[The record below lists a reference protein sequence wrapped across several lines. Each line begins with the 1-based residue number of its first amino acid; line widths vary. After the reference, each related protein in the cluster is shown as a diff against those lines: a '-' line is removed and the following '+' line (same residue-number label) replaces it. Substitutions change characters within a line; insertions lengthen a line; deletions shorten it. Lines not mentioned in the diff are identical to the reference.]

1 MAAGISFRKLKM
13 TGQADSPRISFWLIV
28 ILCLPTFVAL
38 LVVLTSTMRP
48 NMSVYLLIPLAF
60 VAPSCL
66 LGAVIMA
73 IQVRRSMPRQLF
85 RGTCVVLLLALVA
98 AAAAITI
105 VCSVLISFQR
115 ASARIIQRSTAFI
128 RARSREIS
136 HALSGRVAFVT
147 GASQG
152 IGRACALRLATAGAA
167 VAVAARN
174 QEKLNELVHEIT
186 AAGGTAA
193 AFPLDVTDEEQVK
206 VMIKAAAA
214 QFGKIDILVN
224 NAGITRDQL
233 VMRMK
238 RADWDAVLQTNLT
251 SAYLC
256 IQQVS
261 ISMVKQRWGRIIN
274 IASVFGQMGQ
284 AGQANYS
291 ASKAGLIGLTM
302 AIARELGSRN
312 ITCNAVAPG
321 FIETAMTEV
330 LGEEFKQNAAKQIPL
345 GRVGSPADVANAV
358 AFLASDEASYI
369 TGHVLNVNGGMLM
382 G

>member
-1 MAAGISFRKLKM
+1 
-13 TGQADSPRISFWLIV
+13 
-28 ILCLPTFVAL
+28 
-38 LVVLTSTMRP
+38 
-48 NMSVYLLIPLAF
+48 MS
-60 VAPSCL
+60 
-66 LGAVIMA
+66 
-73 IQVRRSMPRQLF
+73 
-85 RGTCVVLLLALVA
+85 
-98 AAAAITI
+98 
-105 VCSVLISFQR
+105 
-115 ASARIIQRSTAFI
+115 
-128 RARSREIS
+128 
-136 HALSGRVAFVT
+136 LSGRVAFVT

-152 IGRACALRLATAGAA
+152 IGRACALKVAKEGAT

-174 QEKLNELVHEIT
+174 QDKVNELVSEIT
-186 AAGGTAA
+186 ASGGKAA
-193 AFPLDVTDEEQVK
+193 AFALDVTDEEQVK
-206 VMIKAAAA
+206 SAIKAAIA

-233 VMRMK
+233 VLRMK

-256 IQQVS
+256 IQQVTS
-261 ISMVKQRWGRIIN
+261 SMLKQRWGRIIN
-274 IASVFGQMGQ
+274 ITSVFGQMGQ
-284 AGQANYS
+284 AGQANYA

-321 FIETAMTEV
+321 FIETAMTEA
-330 LGEEFKQNAAKQIPL
+330 LGDEFKQSAAKQIPL
-345 GRVGSPADVANAV
+345 GRVGSPADVASAV